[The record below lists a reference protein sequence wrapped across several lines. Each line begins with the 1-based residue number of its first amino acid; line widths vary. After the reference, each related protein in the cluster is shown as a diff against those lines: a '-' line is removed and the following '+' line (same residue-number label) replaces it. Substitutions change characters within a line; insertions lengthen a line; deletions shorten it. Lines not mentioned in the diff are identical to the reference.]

1 MKLYHGSNMRIEQVD
16 LSFSKPN
23 KDFGRA
29 FYLSDDYSQAEELA
43 SLKATFLGGKP
54 IISTFEFDENL
65 ISEGEIKFKSFE
77 GYTEEWA
84 HFIYDH
90 RNDEQGRTLHDFDV
104 VYGPIADDKVGA
116 QINNFRNGYITFD
129 TFVERIKYM
138 KGVTFQY
145 AFCTQLAISKLV
157 KV

>member
-43 SLKATFLGGKP
+43 NLKATFLGGKP